1 MNAATILS
9 TPLPP
14 RIAIAIAIVGGG
26 PGGLALARILHV
38 HGLASTVFERDEHPL
53 HRPQGGT
60 LDLHAQSGQLAMKS
74 AGLWAECQ
82 RVARYE
88 DQESRL
94 YDQQGT
100 LLFEEPDAASGDRP
114 EVDRT
119 ELRRIL
125 IESLPADMIRWG
137 SRLSRVEPRA
147 DGAYEVILE
156 GGGAGTFDLIVGADG
171 ARSRVR
177 PLVSDA
183 QPLYSGVTFFEL
195 GLDDVDARHPDLSQM
210 VGHGKLFALGDA
222 KALIAQRNGNAHVR
236 VYAALRVQEGW
247 AERGGLDLSSP
258 ASTRASLIAQFPGW
272 SPKLLDLIGRA
283 DDWMRPWPLC
293 ALPVGHRWTH
303 RPGVTLLGDAA
314 HLMSPFSG
322 EGVNL
327 ALLDA
332 VELARALAAGSDW
345 QAAVAA
351 YEVTLCERAAEAAA
365 GAAAGLEDA
374 LSLDAPVTVLAHMR
388 EHQLPSPSPNA
399 GDTVHA

>member
-9 TPLPP
+9 TPPSP
-14 RIAIAIAIVGGG
+14 RIAIVGGG

-38 HGLASTVFERDEHPL
+38 HGLAATVFERDEHPL

-60 LDLHAQSGQLAMKS
+60 LDLHAESGQLAMKA

-94 YDQQGT
+94 YDKDGT

-119 ELRRIL
+119 DLRRIL
-125 IESLPADMIRWG
+125 IESLPADTIRWG
-137 SRLSRVEPRA
+137 SKLSRVEPHV
-147 DGAYEVILE
+147 DGTYEVILE
-156 GGGAGTFDLIVGADG
+156 GGSAGMFDLVVGADG

-177 PLVSDA
+177 PLVSEE
-183 QPLYSGVTFFEL
+183 QPIYSGVTFFEL
-195 GLDDVDARHPDLSQM
+195 GLDDVDARHPDLSPL

-236 VYAALRVQEGW
+236 VYAALRVPERW
-247 AERGGLDLSSP
+247 AEQGGLDLSSP
-258 ASTRASLIAQFPGW
+258 ASTKESLLAQFSGW
-272 SPKLLDLIGRA
+272 SPKLLDFIRRA
-283 DDWMRPWPLC
+283 EDWMRPWPLF
-293 ALPVGHRWTH
+293 ALPVGHRWTY

-332 VELARALAAGSDW
+332 VELARALAAGGDW
-345 QAAVAA
+345 KAAVAA
-351 YEVTLCERAAEAAA
+351 YEVTMGERAAEAAL
-365 GAAAGLEDA
+365 GAAEGLEAA
-374 LSLDAPVTVLAHMR
+374 LSLDAPVTVLAHMQSHR
-388 EHQLPSPSPNA
+388 PVPFDLNERGNGGA
-399 GDTVHA
+399 